1 MEGVNLLFV
10 ALDQILLHFLGFNFV
25 ESRVLVEFD
34 VLNVMIELPQSI
46 LVTLSPGLLNINR
59 MFQELNS
66 ASPMSLG
73 LNQFLIM

>member
-1 MEGVNLLFV
+1 MFV

-34 VLNVMIELPQSI
+34 VLDVMIELPQSI

>member
-66 ASPMSLG
+66 ASPMSLS

>member
-1 MEGVNLLFV
+1 MFV

-34 VLNVMIELPQSI
+34 VLNVMIELPQSV
-46 LVTLSPGLLNINR
+46 LVTLSPGLLNIDR

-66 ASPMSLG
+66 ASPMSLS